1 MSEKRRRA
9 AGVIQ
14 RHFRGTHVR
23 AQLKQQHKAAEL
35 LQVTL
40 KPSEHPNLTLRE
52 AVAQPCCHLMA
63 HPMFALNNNAC
74 TNMC

>member
-9 AGVIQ
+9 ACVIQ

-23 AQLKQQHKAAEL
+23 AQLTQQHKAAEL

-40 KPSEHPNLTLRE
+40 KPSEHPNLISRE
-52 AVAQPCCHLMA
+52 A
-63 HPMFALNNNAC
+63 ALQ
-74 TNMC
+74 